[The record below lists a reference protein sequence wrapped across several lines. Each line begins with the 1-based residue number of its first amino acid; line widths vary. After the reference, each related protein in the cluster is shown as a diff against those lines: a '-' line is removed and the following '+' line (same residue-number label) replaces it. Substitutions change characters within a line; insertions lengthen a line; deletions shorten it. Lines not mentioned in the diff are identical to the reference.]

1 MAVFHGGNLADAAEK
16 FGTPVDGWVDLST
29 GINPNPYPIPPLKT
43 DLWGRLPDQDLL
55 EELKIAAASYYN
67 VADPSLVIP
76 VSGTQTLLQI
86 LPHVFER
93 PKKVRILEPTYK
105 EHAYCWDLAGHEV
118 EGVPDLQTAEKD
130 GDIIIVVS
138 PNNPT
143 GEIYSPDE
151 LIQLA
156 KRQHAKGGLLIVD
169 AAFVDCTPEIDVS
182 ASSGM
187 DGLLVLRS
195 FGKFFGLAG
204 LRLGFVL
211 VGGVLGQRLKDG
223 IGPWAVNG
231 PALEIGQRAFR
242 DTAWIDQTRLDL
254 AAQTARL
261 DKVLQVAGLKVCGG
275 TNLFRYCSISNA
287 QELYAYLAIN
297 GILVRPFVDQPEF
310 LRFGLPGEEKAWERL
325 ETVLKSF
332 KV

>member
-16 FGTPVDGWVDLST
+16 FGTPKDGWLDLST
-29 GINPNPYPIPPLKT
+29 GINPNPYPIPALKM

-55 EELKIAAASYYN
+55 DDLKIAAASYYK
-67 VADPSLVIP
+67 VSDPDLVIP

-86 LPHVFER
+86 LPHIFTDT
-93 PKKVRILEPTYK
+93 KKVRILEPTYK

-118 EGVPDLQTAEKD
+118 KGVPDLKTAEQD

-143 GEIYSPDE
+143 GQVYAVDE
-151 LIQLA
+151 LVQLA

-169 AAFVDCTPEIDVS
+169 AAFVDCTPESDVS
-182 ASSGM
+182 MHAGM
-187 DGLLVLRS
+187 DGLLILRS

-211 VGGVLGQRLKDG
+211 VGGELGQRLKDG

-231 PALEIGQRAFR
+231 PALEIGQRALR
-242 DTAWIDQTRLDL
+242 DENWQQQTRDDL
-254 AAQTARL
+254 VRYTRRL
-261 DKVLQVAGLKVCGG
+261 D
-275 TNLFRYCSISNA
+275 
-287 QELYAYLAIN
+287 
-297 GILVRPFVDQPEF
+297 
-310 LRFGLPGEEKAWERL
+310 
-325 ETVLKSF
+325 
-332 KV
+332 